1 MHMFSSSQLAKIYA
15 LKHSLNPEL
24 SSVIAIS
31 HDIAVVNGKFR
42 KNHDSLAKP
51 YVIEEINDFNSA
63 YEKDLNITEE
73 EISIILMA
81 ISTHSQKDIYTD
93 NLYSEMLKNVD
104 SLDRFLYGL
113 KTEGSYKDRVN
124 ILLNIL

>member
-24 SSVIAIS
+24 SSIIAIL

-104 SLDRFLYGL
+104 SLDRFL
-113 KTEGSYKDRVN
+113 
-124 ILLNIL
+124 